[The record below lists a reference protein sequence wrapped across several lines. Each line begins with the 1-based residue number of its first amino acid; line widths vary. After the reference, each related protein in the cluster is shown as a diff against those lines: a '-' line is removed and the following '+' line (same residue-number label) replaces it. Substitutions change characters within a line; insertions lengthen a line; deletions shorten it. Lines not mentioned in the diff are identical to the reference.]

1 MPKGQFPKLKE
12 ALCNIQL
19 EHVDVSS
26 LLPRT
31 AESYGLVIVKLK
43 KKLEYKG
50 HVLFELVQAR
60 FIVDLLSY
68 LKRVNYLYK
77 DITIV
82 PENKPQNLQ
91 SFVDFNEGCESLISY
106 LLSYL
111 DEPIEIKLT
120 TLHEEGVD
128 DNLEIA
134 ENLLDTLRVASN
146 KTTLISN
153 FPNADSE
160 ESIISIAPGEGQRPM
175 SVLNDDYYEELAHP
189 HLFPKSKFGYK
200 VERDIPL
207 SPSKYFN
214 QQFLN
219 YTQQSSSDSDC
230 IFFAHSF
237 LQQLS
242 LNSQI
247 NIAMQNLAPR
257 NVTAGML
264 TQNFKETVKQFS
276 ASDEAF
282 SFMNSIKGTPAYWKK
297 FLSEALAMVKQLGL
311 STYFLTLSC
320 ADLRWNKLISIVS
333 KVNKLNLSEEKGQSL
348 SYQER
353 CKILNINPV
362 LEARHFQYRVEVF
375 FK

>member
-1 MPKGQFPKLKE
+1 MPKGQFPKLKK

-26 LLPRT
+26 LLSRT
-31 AESYGLVIVKLK
+31 ADSYGLVIVKLK

-50 HVLFELVQAR
+50 HVLFEPVQTR

-106 LLSYL
+106 LLSNL
-111 DEPIEIKLT
+111 DEPIEIKLN

-134 ENLLDTLRVASN
+134 ENPLDTLRVASN

-175 SVLNDDYYEELAHP
+175 SVLNDDYYEECAHP
-189 HLFPKSKFGYK
+189 HLFPKGKFGYK

-214 QQFLN
+214 QRFLN
-219 YTQQSSSDSDC
+219 YTQQFSSDSGY
-230 IFFAHSF
+230 IFLAHSF

-247 NIAMQNLAPR
+247 NIALQKLTPR
-257 NVTAGML
+257 NATAGML

-276 ASDEAF
+276 TSDEAF
-282 SFMNSIKGTPAYWKK
+282 NFMNLIKGNPAYWKK
-297 FLSEALAMVKQLGL
+297 FLSEVLAMVKQLGL

-320 ADLRWNKLISIVS
+320 ADLRWNKLISIMS

-353 CKILNINPV
+353 
-362 LEARHFQYRVEVF
+362 
-375 FK
+375 

>member
-1 MPKGQFPKLKE
+1 MPKGQFPKLKK

-26 LLPRT
+26 LLSRT
-31 AESYGLVIVKLK
+31 ADSYGLVIVKLK

-50 HVLFELVQAR
+50 HVLFEPVQAR

-106 LLSYL
+106 SLPYL
-111 DEPIEIKLT
+111 DEPIEIKLN

-134 ENLLDTLRVASN
+134 ENPLDTLRVASN

-175 SVLNDDYYEELAHP
+175 SVLNDDYYEEPAHP
-189 HLFPKSKFGYK
+189 HLFPKGKFGYK

-207 SPSKYFN
+207 SPSKYFH
-214 QQFLN
+214 QRFLN
-219 YTQQSSSDSDC
+219 YTQQFSSDSDY

-353 CKILNINPV
+353 
-362 LEARHFQYRVEVF
+362 
-375 FK
+375 

>member
-1 MPKGQFPKLKE
+1 MPKGQFPKLKK

-19 EHVDVSS
+19 EHVDASS
-26 LLPRT
+26 LLSRT
-31 AESYGLVIVKLK
+31 ADSYGLAIVKLK

-50 HVLFELVQAR
+50 HVLFEPVQTR
-60 FIVDLLSY
+60 FIAGLLSY

-91 SFVDFNEGCESLISY
+91 SFVDFNEGCEGLISY

-111 DEPIEIKLT
+111 YETIEIKLN
-120 TLHEEGVD
+120 TLHEESVD

-134 ENLLDTLRVASN
+134 ENPLDTLRVASN

-189 HLFPKSKFGYK
+189 YLFPKSKFGYK

-207 SPSKYFN
+207 SPSKYFH
-214 QQFLN
+214 QRFLN
-219 YTQQSSSDSDC
+219 YTQQFSSDSDY

-247 NIAMQNLAPR
+247 NIAMQKLTPR

-264 TQNFKETVKQFS
+264 TQNFKETVQQFS

-297 FLSEALAMVKQLGL
+297 FLTEVLAMVKQLCL
-311 STYFLTLSC
+311 LTYFLTLSC
-320 ADLRWNKLISIVS
+320 ADLRWNELISIMS

-353 CKILNINPV
+353 
-362 LEARHFQYRVEVF
+362 
-375 FK
+375 

>member
-1 MPKGQFPKLKE
+1 MPKGQFPKLKK

-26 LLPRT
+26 LLSRT
-31 AESYGLVIVKLK
+31 ADSYGLVIVKLK
-43 KKLEYKG
+43 KKLEYEG
-50 HVLFELVQAR
+50 HVLFEPVQTR

-106 LLSYL
+106 LLPYL
-111 DEPIEIKLT
+111 DEPIEIKLN

-134 ENLLDTLRVASN
+134 ENPLDTLRVASN
-146 KTTLISN
+146 KTTLISD

-207 SPSKYFN
+207 SPSKYFH
-214 QQFLN
+214 QRFLN
-219 YTQQSSSDSDC
+219 YTQQFSSDSDY

-247 NIAMQNLAPR
+247 NIAMQKLTPR

-264 TQNFKETVKQFS
+264 TQNFKETVQQFS

-282 SFMNSIKGTPAYWKK
+282 SFMNSIKGTPAYWEK
-297 FLSEALAMVKQLGL
+297 FLTEVLAMVKQLGL
-311 STYFLTLSC
+311 LTYFLTLSC
-320 ADLRWNKLISIVS
+320 ADLRWNKLISIMS
-333 KVNKLNLSEEKGQSL
+333 KVNKLNLSEEKGQNL

-353 CKILNINPV
+353 
-362 LEARHFQYRVEVF
+362 
-375 FK
+375 